1 MLHRI
6 ETGPLR
12 MVVVLRCPCGK
23 VLAAADPDRS
33 SDKALADIIR
43 FSHNGQYLEFHD
55 SGLTIELCP
64 QGGHHE

>member
-1 MLHRI
+1 
-6 ETGPLR
+6 
-12 MVVVLRCPCGK
+12 VLRCPCGK